1 MGRKWRS
8 ENGSLCGKGVTVSDL
23 EPAQSYTATVTTVFK
38 DLKAQSLSTT
48 CHTESA
54 GE

>member
-8 ENGSLCGKGVTVSDL
+8 ENGSLCEKGVTVSDL